1 MFTSYPTVEFPISI
15 ERLTNMMATRKTGS
29 SGLPLY
35 IRSEANTIKIIR
47 RRRNNIS
54 V

>member
-15 ERLTNMMATRKTGS
+15 ERMTDMMATRKTGS

-35 IRSEANTIKIIR
+35 IRSEANAIKITYKKKT
-47 RRRNNIS
+47 
-54 V
+54 